1 MPVSELSPE
10 KLRLECPP
18 DQVGCETSAE
28 LGPVDGIIGQD
39 RALKALKFG
48 VEMKGKGFNVYVAG
62 PPITGKRPAARSF
75 LENIAKTRPVP
86 PDWVYVNN
94 FQNPYEPK
102 ALKLPPGKAR
112 IFQKDLKNLVD
123 QAKRAVPAALQNDEF
138 VSRGNGITK
147 KAVAERNTILSD
159 LNKQAEV
166 HGYTVR
172 MTQLGIT
179 IIPVVD
185 GKTVS
190 QEEFDTLP
198 ARVKKK
204 YDQSRDTVRAALDK
218 AGKEVNDLDAR
229 TLEELKKLRDDS
241 VRYAIGG
248 LMTNLVSRYED
259 MPDVVQHLN
268 ELRDDIMENTELFT
282 PGGAEEKPDTEQ
294 QSPLEKSLPEFL
306 FRRYDV
312 NVIVDNSES
321 KGAPVIS
328 EDNPTVTNLLGKF
341 ENESRFG
348 AITTDFTLIKG
359 GSIHRANGGYLILGA
374 VELLKNQFSYD
385 GLKRVLQ
392 SGSILIEE
400 TGQRLG
406 VGSTKTLVPQPIPLN
421 VKIILVGD
429 HEIYQALYTQDP
441 DFGILFKVKAHF
453 DDSIERNDQNQKT
466 YGSFVHSLC
475 EREGLNHLEAPALAK
490 VVEYGSRLAEDQ
502 TKLSTKFPE
511 IADLVREANFYAAQ
525 DGAKL
530 IKDVHIKKALDEKVY
545 RSNLLDEKVKE
556 MIERGIILIDT
567 SGTQVGQVNGLSV
580 IGLGDFDFGQPSR
593 ITASLG
599 LGRRGIVD
607 IERESRMGG
616 QTHTK
621 GVLIISGYLEN
632 KYAHDKPLSL
642 SCRLVFEQSYGGVDG
657 DSASSTELYAILSA
671 LSELPIKQNL
681 AVTGSV
687 NQKGVVQAIGGVNE
701 KIEGFYKTCKAKGLK
716 GDEGVMIPRSNVQ
729 HLMLNEEV
737 VEAVRQGRFHIYPVG
752 TIDEGIEVLT
762 GVNAGQLT
770 SDGTYEPN
778 TVHYRVNKRLAEM
791 NQRMAALGGP
801 SRLEEEAPAS
811 EVDALAQTRP
821 KQQADPS
828 VTALRFF
835 ASRGDEVP

>member
-1 MPVSELSPE
+1 MTVTELSPE

-102 ALKLPPGKAR
+102 TLRLPPGRAKV
-112 IFQKDLKNLVD
+112 FQKDMKNLVD
-123 QAKRAVPAALQNDEF
+123 QAKRAVPAALQNEEF
-138 VSRGNGITK
+138 VSRGNSITK
-147 KAVAERNTILSD
+147 KAVAERNKILSD

-190 QEEFDTLP
+190 QEEFDSLP

-204 YDQSRDTVRAALDK
+204 YDQSRDIVRAALDK
-218 AGKEVNDLDAR
+218 AGKEVNDLDTR
-229 TLEELKKLRDDS
+229 TLEGLKKLRDDS

-248 LMTNLVSRYED
+248 LMTNLVSRYEGL
-259 MPDVVQHLN
+259 PAVVQHLN

-282 PGGAEEKPDTEQ
+282 PGGTEEKPDAEP
-294 QSPLEKSLPEFL
+294 QSPLEKGLPDFL

-312 NVIVDNSES
+312 NVIVDNSEL

-348 AITTDFTLIKG
+348 ALTTDFTLIKG
-359 GSIHRANGGYLILGA
+359 GSLHRANGGYLILGA
-374 VELLKNQFSYD
+374 IELLKNQFSYD

-406 VGSTKTLVPQPIPLN
+406 VASTKTLVPQPIPLN
-421 VKIILVGD
+421 VKVILVGD

-511 IADLVREANFYAAQ
+511 IADLVREANFYATQ
-525 DGAKL
+525 DGAK
-530 IKDVHIKKALDEKVY
+530 IVKDVHIKKTLDEKVY
-545 RSNLLDEKVKE
+545 RSNLLDEKIKE

-567 SGTQVGQVNGLSV
+567 AGTQVGQVNGLSV
-580 IGLGDFDFGQPSR
+580 ISLGDFDFGQPSR

-599 LGRRGIVD
+599 LGRRGIID

-687 NQKGVVQAIGGVNE
+687 NQKGEVQAIGGVNE

-716 GDEGVMIPRSNVQ
+716 GDEGVMIPKSNVQ
-729 HLMLNEEV
+729 HLMLNEQV
-737 VEAVRQGRFHIYPVG
+737 VEAVRQGKFHIYPVS
-752 TIDEGIEVLT
+752 TIDEGMEILT
-762 GVNAGQLT
+762 GVNAGQLKR
-770 SDGTYEPN
+770 DGTYDPG
-778 TVHYRVNKRLAEM
+778 TVNYRVNKRLAEM
-791 NQRMAALGGP
+791 TQRMAALAGP
-801 SRLEEEAPAS
+801 LRLEEETPPS
-811 EVDALAQTRP
+811 EIEALAKP
-821 KQQADPS
+821 PS
-828 VTALRFF
+828 K
-835 ASRGDEVP
+835 P

>member
-1 MPVSELSPE
+1 MTVNELSPE

-102 ALKLPPGKAR
+102 TLKLPPGRAKV
-112 IFQKDLKNLVD
+112 FQKDLKNLVD
-123 QAKRAVPAALQNDEF
+123 QAKRAVPAALQNEEF
-138 VSRGNGITK
+138 VSRGNSITK
-147 KAVAERNTILSD
+147 KAVAERNKILSD

-166 HGYTVR
+166 HGYSVR

-190 QEEFDTLP
+190 QEEFDSLP

-248 LMTNLVSRYED
+248 LMTNLVSRYEGL
-259 MPDVVQHLN
+259 PNVVQHLN

-282 PGGAEEKPDTEQ
+282 PGGTEEKPDSEEKN
-294 QSPLEKSLPEFL
+294 PLEKSLPDFL

-312 NVIVDNSES
+312 NVIVDNSEL

-348 AITTDFTLIKG
+348 ALTTDFTLIKG
-359 GSIHRANGGYLILGA
+359 GSLHRANGGYLILGA
-374 VELLKNQFSYD
+374 IELLKNQFSYD

-406 VGSTKTLVPQPIPLN
+406 VASTKTLVPQSIPLN
-421 VKIILVGD
+421 VKVILVGD

-511 IADLVREANFYAAQ
+511 IADLVREANFYATQ
-525 DGAKL
+525 DGAK
-530 IKDVHIKKALDEKVY
+530 IVKDVHIKKALDEKVY
-545 RSNLLDEKVKE
+545 RSNLLDEKIKE

-580 IGLGDFDFGQPSR
+580 ISLGDFDFGQPSR

-599 LGRRGIVD
+599 LGRRGIID

-687 NQKGVVQAIGGVNE
+687 NQRGEVQAIGGVNE

-737 VEAVRQGRFHIYPVG
+737 VDAVRQSRFHIYPVS
-752 TIDEGIEVLT
+752 TIDEGIEILT
-762 GVNAGQLT
+762 GVNAGQLKK
-770 SDGTYEPN
+770 DGSYDPS
-778 TVHYRVNKRLAEM
+778 TVNYRVNKRLTEM
-791 NQRMAALGGP
+791 TQRMAALVSS
-801 SRLEEEAPAS
+801 SRLEEETPQS
-811 EVDALAQTRP
+811 EIEALAHPRSEP
-821 KQQADPS
+821 
-828 VTALRFF
+828 
-835 ASRGDEVP
+835 

>member
-1 MPVSELSPE
+1 MTVNELSPE

-86 PDWVYVNN
+86 PDWIYVNN

-102 ALKLPPGKAR
+102 TLRLPPGRAKV
-112 IFQKDLKNLVD
+112 FQKD
-123 QAKRAVPAALQNDEF
+123 
-138 VSRGNGITK
+138 
-147 KAVAERNTILSD
+147 
-159 LNKQAEV
+159 
-166 HGYTVR
+166 
-172 MTQLGIT
+172 M
-179 IIPVVD
+179 
-185 GKTVS
+185 
-190 QEEFDTLP
+190 
-198 ARVKKK
+198 
-204 YDQSRDTVRAALDK
+204 
-218 AGKEVNDLDAR
+218 
-229 TLEELKKLRDDS
+229 KKLRDDS

-248 LMTNLVSRYED
+248 LMTNLVARYD
-259 MPDVVQHLN
+259 GLPDVVQHLN

-282 PGGAEEKPDTEQ
+282 PGGTEEKPDSEQ
-294 QSPLEKSLPEFL
+294 QNPLEKTLPDFL

-312 NVIVDNSES
+312 NVIVDNSEL

-328 EDNPTVTNLLGKF
+328 EDNPTATNLLGKF
-341 ENESRFG
+341 ENESRFE
-348 AITTDFTLIKG
+348 ALTTDFTLIKG
-359 GSIHRANGGYLILGA
+359 GSLHRANGGYLILRA
-374 VELLKNQFSYD
+374 IELLKNQFSYD

-406 VGSTKTLVPQPIPLN
+406 VASTKTLVPQPIPLN
-421 VKIILVGD
+421 VKVILVGD

-511 IADLVREANFYAAQ
+511 IADLVREANFYAVQ
-525 DGAKL
+525 DGANLVKE
-530 IKDVHIKKALDEKVY
+530 VHIKKALDEKVY

-580 IGLGDFDFGQPSR
+580 ISLGDFDFGQPSR

-599 LGRRGIVD
+599 LGRRGIID

-687 NQKGVVQAIGGVNE
+687 NQKGEVQAIGGVNE
-701 KIEGFYKTCKAKGLK
+701 KIEGFYKTCKVKGLR

-729 HLMLNEEV
+729 HLMLNEQV
-737 VEAVRQGRFHIYPVG
+737 VEAVRQGRFHIYPVS
-752 TIDEGIEVLT
+752 TIDEGMETLT
-762 GVNAGQLT
+762 GVKAGQLKR
-770 SDGTYEPN
+770 DGTYYSG
-778 TVHYRVNKRLAEM
+778 TVNYRVNKRLSEM
-791 NQRMAALGGP
+791 SQRMH
-801 SRLEEEAPAS
+801 
-811 EVDALAQTRP
+811 
-821 KQQADPS
+821 
-828 VTALRFF
+828 
-835 ASRGDEVP
+835 

>member
-1 MPVSELSPE
+1 MTVSELSPE

-75 LENIAKTRPVP
+75 QENM
-86 PDWVYVNN
+86 
-94 FQNPYEPK
+94 
-102 ALKLPPGKAR
+102 
-112 IFQKDLKNLVD
+112 KNLVD
-123 QAKRAVPAALQNDEF
+123 QAKRAVPAALQNEEF
-138 VSRGNGITK
+138 VSRGNTITK
-147 KAVAERNTILSD
+147 KAVAERNKILSD

-190 QEEFDTLP
+190 QEEFDSLP

-218 AGKEVNDLDAR
+218 AGKEVN
-229 TLEELKKLRDDS
+229 
-241 VRYAIGG
+241 
-248 LMTNLVSRYED
+248 
-259 MPDVVQHLN
+259 

-282 PGGAEEKPDTEQ
+282 PGGTEEKPDAEQ
-294 QSPLEKSLPEFL
+294 QSPMEKGLPDFL

-312 NVIVDNSES
+312 NVIVDNSEL

-348 AITTDFTLIKG
+348 ALTTDFTLIKG
-359 GSIHRANGGYLILGA
+359 GSLHRANGGYLILGA
-374 VELLKNQFSYD
+374 IELLKNQFSYD

-392 SGSILIEE
+392 SGGILIEE

-406 VGSTKTLVPQPIPLN
+406 VASTKTLVPQPIPLN
-421 VKIILVGD
+421 VKVILVGD

-511 IADLVREANFYAAQ
+511 IADLVREANFYATQ
-525 DGAKL
+525 DGAK
-530 IKDVHIKKALDEKVY
+530 IVKDVHIKKALDEKVY
-545 RSNLLDEKVKE
+545 RSNLLDEKIKE

-567 SGTQVGQVNGLSV
+567 AGAQVGQVNGLSV
-580 IGLGDFDFGQPSR
+580 ISLGDFDFGQPSR

-599 LGRRGIVD
+599 LGRRGIID

-621 GVLIISGYLEN
+621 GVMIISGYLEN

-687 NQKGVVQAIGGVNE
+687 NQKGEVQAIGGVNE

-729 HLMLNEEV
+729 HLMLNEQV
-737 VEAVRQGRFHIYPVG
+737 VEAVRQGRFHIYPVS
-752 TIDEGIEVLT
+752 TIDEGIEILT
-762 GVNAGQLT
+762 GVNAGQLKT
-770 SDGTYEPN
+770 DGTY
-778 TVHYRVNKRLAEM
+778 
-791 NQRMAALGGP
+791 
-801 SRLEEEAPAS
+801 
-811 EVDALAQTRP
+811 
-821 KQQADPS
+821 
-828 VTALRFF
+828 
-835 ASRGDEVP
+835 

>member
-1 MPVSELSPE
+1 MTVNELSPE

-18 DQVGCETSAE
+18 NQVGCETSAE

-102 ALKLPPGKAR
+102 TLKLPPGRAKV
-112 IFQKDLKNLVD
+112 FQKDLKNLVD
-123 QAKRAVPAALQNDEF
+123 QAKRAVPAALQNEEF
-138 VSRGNGITK
+138 VSRGNSITK
-147 KAVAERNTILSD
+147 KAVAERNKILSD

-166 HGYTVR
+166 HGYSVR

-190 QEEFDTLP
+190 QEEFDSLP

-248 LMTNLVSRYED
+248 LMTNLVSRYEGL
-259 MPDVVQHLN
+259 PNVVQHLN

-282 PGGAEEKPDTEQ
+282 PGGTEEKPDSEEKN
-294 QSPLEKSLPEFL
+294 PLEKSLPDFL

-312 NVIVDNSES
+312 NVIVDNSEL

-348 AITTDFTLIKG
+348 ALTTDFTLIKG
-359 GSIHRANGGYLILGA
+359 GSLHRANGGYLILGA
-374 VELLKNQFSYD
+374 IELLKNQFSYD

-406 VGSTKTLVPQPIPLN
+406 VASTKTLVPQPIPLN
-421 VKIILVGD
+421 VKVILVGD

-511 IADLVREANFYAAQ
+511 IADLVREANFYATQ
-525 DGAKL
+525 DGAK
-530 IKDVHIKKALDEKVY
+530 IVKDVHIKKALDEKVY
-545 RSNLLDEKVKE
+545 RSNLLDEKIKE

-567 SGTQVGQVNGLSV
+567 AGAQVGQVNGLSV
-580 IGLGDFDFGQPSR
+580 ISLGDFDFGQPSR

-599 LGRRGIVD
+599 LGRRGIID

-621 GVLIISGYLEN
+621 GVMIISGYLEN

-687 NQKGVVQAIGGVNE
+687 NQKGEVQAIGGVNE
-701 KIEGFYKTCKAKGLK
+701 KIEGFYKTCKVKGLK

-737 VEAVRQGRFHIYPVG
+737 VEAVRRGRFHIYPVS
-752 TIDEGIEVLT
+752 TIDEGMETLT
-762 GVNAGQLT
+762 GVKAGQLK
-770 SDGTYEPN
+770 SDGTYDSG
-778 TVHYRVNKRLAEM
+778 TVNYRVNKRLAEM
-791 NQRMAALGGP
+791 SQRMAALAGP
-801 SRLEEEAPAS
+801 LRLEEEAPSS
-811 EVDALAQTRP
+811 EIEALAKP
-821 KQQADPS
+821 PS
-828 VTALRFF
+828 K
-835 ASRGDEVP
+835 P

>member
-1 MPVSELSPE
+1 MTVNELSPG

-102 ALKLPPGKAR
+102 TLRLPPGRAKV
-112 IFQKDLKNLVD
+112 FQKDMKNLVD
-123 QAKRAVPAALQNDEF
+123 REKRAVPAALQNEEF
-138 VSRGNGITK
+138 VSRGNTITK
-147 KAVAERNTILSD
+147 KAVAERNKILSD

-190 QEEFDTLP
+190 QEEFDSLP

-241 VRYAIGG
+241 VHYAIGG
-248 LMTNLVSRYED
+248 LMTNLDSRYEGLT
-259 MPDVVQHLN
+259 DVVQ
-268 ELRDDIMENTELFT
+268 
-282 PGGAEEKPDTEQ
+282 
-294 QSPLEKSLPEFL
+294 
-306 FRRYDV
+306 
-312 NVIVDNSES
+312 
-321 KGAPVIS
+321 
-328 EDNPTVTNLLGKF
+328 
-341 ENESRFG
+341 
-348 AITTDFTLIKG
+348 
-359 GSIHRANGGYLILGA
+359 
-374 VELLKNQFSYD
+374 LLKNQFSYD

-406 VGSTKTLVPQPIPLN
+406 VASTKTLVPQPIPLN
-421 VKIILVGD
+421 VKVILVGD

-511 IADLVREANFYAAQ
+511 IADLVREANFYATQ
-525 DGAKL
+525 DGAK
-530 IKDVHIKKALDEKVY
+530 IVKDVHIKKTLDEKVY
-545 RSNLLDEKVKE
+545 RSNLLDEKIKE

-567 SGTQVGQVNGLSV
+567 AGTQVGQVNGLSV
-580 IGLGDFDFGQPSR
+580 ISLGDFDFGQPSR

-599 LGRRGIVD
+599 LGRRGIID

-671 LSELPIKQNL
+671 LSELPINQNL

-737 VEAVRQGRFHIYPVG
+737 VEAVRRGRFHIYPVG
-752 TIDEGIEVLT
+752 TIDEGIEILT
-762 GVNAGQLT
+762 GVNAGQLKT
-770 SDGTYEPN
+770 DGTYDPG
-778 TVHYRVNKRLAEM
+778 TVNYKVNKRLAEM
-791 NQRMAALGGP
+791 TQRLAALV
-801 SRLEEEAPAS
+801 SSSKLEEETPPS
-811 EVDALAQTRP
+811 EIETLAKP
-821 KQQADPS
+821 PS
-828 VTALRFF
+828 K
-835 ASRGDEVP
+835 P

>member
-1 MPVSELSPE
+1 MTVNELSPE

-75 LENIAKTRPVP
+75 LENIAKARPVP

-102 ALKLPPGKAR
+102 TLKLPPGRAR
-112 IFQKDLKNLVD
+112 VFQKDLKNLVD
-123 QAKRAVPAALQNDEF
+123 QAKRAVPAALQNEEF
-138 VSRGNGITK
+138 VSRGNSITK
-147 KAVAERNTILSD
+147 KAVSERNKILGD

-185 GKTVS
+185 GKPVS
-190 QEEFDTLP
+190 QEEFDSLP

-204 YDQSRDTVRAALDK
+204 YDESRDTVRAALDK
-218 AGKEVNDLDAR
+218 AGKEVNDLDAK

-248 LMTNLVSRYED
+248 LMTNLVSRYEGL
-259 MPDVVQHLN
+259 PDVVQHLN

-282 PGGAEEKPDTEQ
+282 PGGTEEKPDAEQ
-294 QSPLEKSLPEFL
+294 QNPLEKSLPDFL

-312 NVIVDNSES
+312 NVIVDNSEL

-328 EDNPTVTNLLGKF
+328 EDNPTATNLLGKF

-348 AITTDFTLIKG
+348 ALTTDFTLIKG
-359 GSIHRANGGYLILGA
+359 GSLHRANGGYLILGA
-374 VELLKNQFSYD
+374 IELLKNQFSYD

-406 VGSTKTLVPQPIPLN
+406 VASTKTLVPQPIPLN
-421 VKIILVGD
+421 VKVILVGD

-511 IADLVREANFYAAQ
+511 IADLVREANFYASQ
-525 DGAKL
+525 DGAK
-530 IKDVHIKKALDEKVY
+530 IVKDVHIKRALDEKVY
-545 RSNLLDEKVKE
+545 RSNLLDEKIKE

-580 IGLGDFDFGQPSR
+580 ISLGDFDFGQPSR

-599 LGRRGIVD
+599 LGRRGIID

-687 NQKGVVQAIGGVNE
+687 NQKGEVQAIGGVNE

-737 VEAVRQGRFHIYPVG
+737 VEAVRQGRFHIYPVS
-752 TIDEGIEVLT
+752 TIDEGIEILT
-762 GVNAGQLT
+762 GVNAGQLKK
-770 SDGTYEPN
+770 DGSYDPS
-778 TVHYRVNKRLAEM
+778 TVNYRVNKRLTEM
-791 NQRMAALGGP
+791 TRRMAALV
-801 SRLEEEAPAS
+801 SSSKLEEETPQS
-811 EVDALAQTRP
+811 EIEALAHPRSEP
-821 KQQADPS
+821 
-828 VTALRFF
+828 
-835 ASRGDEVP
+835 

>member
-1 MPVSELSPE
+1 MTVNELSPE

-102 ALKLPPGKAR
+102 TLKLPPGRAKV
-112 IFQKDLKNLVD
+112 FQKDLKNLVD
-123 QAKRAVPAALQNDEF
+123 QAKRAVPAALQNEEF
-138 VSRGNGITK
+138 VSRGNSITK
-147 KAVAERNTILSD
+147 KAVAERNKILSD

-166 HGYTVR
+166 HGYSVR

-190 QEEFDTLP
+190 QEEFDSLP

-248 LMTNLVSRYED
+248 LMTNLVSRYEGL
-259 MPDVVQHLN
+259 PNVVQHLN

-282 PGGAEEKPDTEQ
+282 PGGTEEKPDSEEKN
-294 QSPLEKSLPEFL
+294 PLEKSLPDFL

-312 NVIVDNSES
+312 NVIVDNSEL

-348 AITTDFTLIKG
+348 ALTTDFTLIKG
-359 GSIHRANGGYLILGA
+359 GSLHRANGGYLILGA
-374 VELLKNQFSYD
+374 IELLKNQFSYD

-406 VGSTKTLVPQPIPLN
+406 VASTKTLVPQPIPLN
-421 VKIILVGD
+421 VKVILVGD

-511 IADLVREANFYAAQ
+511 IADLVREANFYATQ
-525 DGAKL
+525 DGAK
-530 IKDVHIKKALDEKVY
+530 IVKDVHIKKALDEKVY
-545 RSNLLDEKVKE
+545 RSNLLDEKIKE

-580 IGLGDFDFGQPSR
+580 ISLGDFDFGQPSR

-599 LGRRGIVD
+599 LGRRGIID

-687 NQKGVVQAIGGVNE
+687 NQKGEVQAIGGVNE

-716 GDEGVMIPRSNVQ
+716 GDEGVMIPKSNVQ
-729 HLMLNEEV
+729 HLMLNEQV
-737 VEAVRQGRFHIYPVG
+737 VEAVRQGKFHIYPVS
-752 TIDEGIEVLT
+752 TIDEGMEILT
-762 GVNAGQLT
+762 GVNAGQLK
-770 SDGTYEPN
+770 SDGTYDPG
-778 TVHYRVNKRLAEM
+778 TVNYRVNKRLAEM
-791 NQRMAALGGP
+791 TQRMAALAGP
-801 SRLEEEAPAS
+801 LRLEEETPPS
-811 EVDALAQTRP
+811 EIEALAKP
-821 KQQADPS
+821 PS
-828 VTALRFF
+828 K
-835 ASRGDEVP
+835 P

>member
-1 MPVSELSPE
+1 MTVSELPPE

-112 IFQKDLKNLVD
+112 VFQKDLKNLVD
-123 QAKRAVPAALQNDEF
+123 QAKRAVPAALQSDEF
-138 VSRGNGITK
+138 VSRGNSITK
-147 KAVAERNTILSD
+147 KAVAERNTILSN
-159 LNKQAEV
+159 LNKLAEV
-166 HGYTVR
+166 NGYTVR

-190 QEEFDTLP
+190 QEEFDALP

-218 AGKEVNDLDAR
+218 AGKEVNDLDAK

-248 LMTNLVSRYED
+248 LMTNLVSRYEGL
-259 MPDVVQHLN
+259 PDVIQHLN
-268 ELRDDIMENTELFT
+268 ELRDDIMDNTELFT
-282 PGGAEEKPDTEQ
+282 PGGADEKPDASNAEQ
-294 QSPLEKSLPEFL
+294 QQSLLEKSLPEFL
-306 FRRYDV
+306 FRRYEV

-359 GSIHRANGGYLILGA
+359 GSIHRANGGYLIIGA
-374 VELLKNQFSYD
+374 IELLKNQFSYD

-392 SGSILIEE
+392 SGSILIEGAGE
-400 TGQRLG
+400 RLG
-406 VGSTKTLVPQPIPLN
+406 VASTKTLVPQPIPLN
-421 VKIILVGD
+421 VKVILVGD

-441 DFGILFKVKAHF
+441 DFGILFKIKAHF

-511 IADLVREANFYAAQ
+511 IADLVREANFYSVQ
-525 DGAKL
+525 DGDKL

-545 RSNLLDEKVKE
+545 RSNLLDEKIKE
-556 MIERGIILIDT
+556 MIKRGIILIDT
-567 SGTQVGQVNGLSV
+567 SGAQVGQANGLSV

-599 LGRRGIVD
+599 LGRRGIID

-657 DSASSTELYAILSA
+657 DSASSTELYSILSA

-701 KIEGFYKTCKAKGLK
+701 KIEGFYKICKAKGLK
-716 GDEGVMIPRSNVQ
+716 GDEGVMIPRSNAQ

-737 VEAVRQGRFHIYPVG
+737 VDAVRQGKFHIYAVD
-752 TIDEGIEVLT
+752 TIDDGIEVLT
-762 GVNAGQLT
+762 GVKAGQLK
-770 SDGTYEPN
+770 SDGTYEPG
-778 TVHYRVNKRLAEM
+778 TVHYRANKRLAEM
-791 NQRMAALGGP
+791 NQRMIALRGSSG
-801 SRLEEEAPAS
+801 LDEEASRS
-811 EVDALAQTRP
+811 EIEAIAQPRSTP
-821 KQQADPS
+821 
-828 VTALRFF
+828 
-835 ASRGDEVP
+835 

>member
-1 MPVSELSPE
+1 MTVSELSPE

-94 FQNPYEPK
+94 FQNPYEPRT
-102 ALKLPPGKAR
+102 LKLPSGRAKV
-112 IFQKDLKNLVD
+112 FQKDMKNLVD
-123 QAKRAVPAALQNDEF
+123 QAKRAVPAALQNEEF
-138 VSRGNGITK
+138 VSRGNTITK
-147 KAVAERNTILSD
+147 KAVAERNKILSD

-190 QEEFDTLP
+190 QEEFDSLP

-218 AGKEVNDLDAR
+218 AGKEVNDLDTR

-248 LMTNLVSRYED
+248 LMTNLVSRYEGL
-259 MPDVVQHLN
+259 PAVVQHLN

-282 PGGAEEKPDTEQ
+282 PGGTEEKPDAEQ
-294 QSPLEKSLPEFL
+294 QSPMEKGLPDFL

-312 NVIVDNSES
+312 NVIVDNSEL

-348 AITTDFTLIKG
+348 ALTTDFTLIKG
-359 GSIHRANGGYLILGA
+359 GSLHRANGGYLILGA
-374 VELLKNQFSYD
+374 IELLKNQFSYD

-406 VGSTKTLVPQPIPLN
+406 VASTKTLVPQPIPLN
-421 VKIILVGD
+421 VKVILVGD

-511 IADLVREANFYAAQ
+511 IADLVREANFYATQ
-525 DGAKL
+525 DGAK
-530 IKDVHIKKALDEKVY
+530 IVKDVHIKKALDEKVY
-545 RSNLLDEKVKE
+545 RSNLLDEKIKE

-567 SGTQVGQVNGLSV
+567 AGAQVGQVNGLSV
-580 IGLGDFDFGQPSR
+580 ISLGDFDFGQPSR

-599 LGRRGIVD
+599 LGRRGIID

-621 GVLIISGYLEN
+621 GVMIISGYLEN

-681 AVTGSV
+681 AITGSV
-687 NQKGVVQAIGGVNE
+687 NQKGEVQAIGGVNE
-701 KIEGFYKTCKAKGLK
+701 KIEGFYKTCKVKGLK

-737 VEAVRQGRFHIYPVG
+737 VEAVRRGRFHIYPVG
-752 TIDEGIEVLT
+752 TIDEGIEILT
-762 GVNAGQLT
+762 GVNAGQLKT
-770 SDGTYEPN
+770 DGTYDPG
-778 TVHYRVNKRLAEM
+778 TVNYKVNKRLAEM
-791 NQRMAALGGP
+791 TQRLAALV
-801 SRLEEEAPAS
+801 SSSKLEEETPPS
-811 EVDALAQTRP
+811 EIETLAKP
-821 KQQADPS
+821 PS
-828 VTALRFF
+828 K
-835 ASRGDEVP
+835 P

>member
-1 MPVSELSPE
+1 MTVNELSPE

-102 ALKLPPGKAR
+102 TLKLPPGRAKV
-112 IFQKDLKNLVD
+112 FQKDLKNLVD
-123 QAKRAVPAALQNDEF
+123 QAKRAVPAALQNEEF
-138 VSRGNGITK
+138 VSRGNSITK
-147 KAVAERNTILSD
+147 KAVAERNKILSD

-166 HGYTVR
+166 HGYSVR

-190 QEEFDTLP
+190 QEEFDSLP

-248 LMTNLVSRYED
+248 LMTNLVSRYQGL
-259 MPDVVQHLN
+259 PNVVQHLN

-282 PGGAEEKPDTEQ
+282 PGGTEEKPDSEEKN
-294 QSPLEKSLPEFL
+294 PLEKSLPDFL

-312 NVIVDNSES
+312 NVIVDNSEL

-348 AITTDFTLIKG
+348 ALTTDFTLIKG
-359 GSIHRANGGYLILGA
+359 GSLHRANGGYLILGA
-374 VELLKNQFSYD
+374 IELLKNQFSYD

-406 VGSTKTLVPQPIPLN
+406 VASTKTLVPQPIPLN
-421 VKIILVGD
+421 VKVILVGD

-475 EREGLNHLEAPALAK
+475 EREELNHLEAPALAK

-511 IADLVREANFYAAQ
+511 IADLVREANFYATQ
-525 DGAKL
+525 DGTK
-530 IKDVHIKKALDEKVY
+530 IVKDVHIKKALDEKVY
-545 RSNLLDEKVKE
+545 RSNLLDEKIKE

-567 SGTQVGQVNGLSV
+567 AGAQVGQVNGLSV
-580 IGLGDFDFGQPSR
+580 ISLGDFDFGQPSR

-687 NQKGVVQAIGGVNE
+687 NQRGEVQAIGGVNE

-729 HLMLNEEV
+729 HLMLNEQV
-737 VEAVRQGRFHIYPVG
+737 VEAVRQGRFHIYPVS
-752 TIDEGIEVLT
+752 TIDEGMETLT
-762 GVNAGQLT
+762 GVKAGQLK
-770 SDGTYEPN
+770 SDGTYDSG
-778 TVHYRVNKRLAEM
+778 TVNYRVNKRLAEM
-791 NQRMAALGGP
+791 SQRMAALAGP
-801 SRLEEEAPAS
+801 LRLEEEAPSS
-811 EVDALAQTRP
+811 EIEALAKP
-821 KQQADPS
+821 PS
-828 VTALRFF
+828 K
-835 ASRGDEVP
+835 P

>member
-1 MPVSELSPE
+1 MTVSELSPE

-18 DQVGCETSAE
+18 DQVGCETSAD

-75 LENIAKTRPVP
+75 LENIAKSRPVP

-94 FQNPYEPK
+94 FENPYEPK
-102 ALKLPPGKAR
+102 TLKLPPGRAR
-112 IFQKDLKNLVD
+112 VFQRDLKNLVD

-138 VSRGNGITK
+138 VSRGNDITK
-147 KAVAERNTILSD
+147 KAVAERNQILSD
-159 LNKQAEV
+159 LNKQAAV

-179 IIPVVD
+179 IVPVVD
-185 GKTVS
+185 GKTLS
-190 QEEFDTLP
+190 QEEFDILP

-204 YDQSRDTVRAALDK
+204 YEQSRDTVRAALDK
-218 AGKEVNDLDAR
+218 AGKEVNDLDAK
-229 TLEELKKLRDDS
+229 TLEELRKLRDDS

-248 LMTNLVSRYED
+248 LMTNIVSRYEAL
-259 MPDVVQHLN
+259 PDIVQHLN
-268 ELRDDIMENTELFT
+268 EVRDDIMENTELFT
-282 PGGAEEKPDTEQ
+282 PAAAEEKPEAEQ
-294 QSPLEKSLPEFL
+294 QNPAERNVPDFL

-312 NVIVDNSES
+312 NVIVDNSEL

-348 AITTDFTLIKG
+348 AVTTDFTLIKG

-374 VELLKNQFSYD
+374 IELLKNQFSYD
-385 GLKRVLQ
+385 GLKRVLL
-392 SGSILIEE
+392 SGSILIEGAGE
-400 TGQRLG
+400 RLG
-406 VGSTKTLVPQPIPLN
+406 VASTKTLVPQPIPLN

-511 IADLVREANFYAAQ
+511 IADLVREANFYSAQ
-525 DGAKL
+525 DEAKL

-545 RSNLLDEKVKE
+545 RSNLLDDKIKE

-580 IGLGDFDFGQPSR
+580 ISLGDFDFGQPSR

-599 LGRRGIVD
+599 LGRRGIID

-621 GVLIISGYLEN
+621 GVMIISGYLEN

-701 KIEGFYKTCKAKGLK
+701 KIEGFYKICEAKGLK
-716 GDEGVMIPRSNVQ
+716 GDEGVMIPSSNAQ

-737 VEAVRQGRFHIYPVG
+737 VEAVRKGRFHIYPVS
-752 TIDEGIEVLT
+752 TIDEGIEILT
-762 GVNAGQLT
+762 GVKAGQLRN
-770 SDGTYEPN
+770 DGTYEPG
-778 TVHYRVNKRLAEM
+778 TVHYGVNKRLAEM
-791 NQRMAALGGP
+791 NQRMVALRGP
-801 SRLEEEAPAS
+801 SGLDEETPRS
-811 EVDALAQTRP
+811 EVEALAQPRSKP
-821 KQQADPS
+821 
-828 VTALRFF
+828 
-835 ASRGDEVP
+835 

>member
-1 MPVSELSPE
+1 MTVNELSPE

-102 ALKLPPGKAR
+102 TLKLPSGRAKV
-112 IFQKDLKNLVD
+112 FQKDLKNLVD
-123 QAKRAVPAALQNDEF
+123 QAKRAVPAALQNEEF
-138 VSRGNGITK
+138 VSRGNTITK
-147 KAVAERNTILSD
+147 KAVAERNKILSD

-190 QEEFDTLP
+190 QEEFDSLP

-248 LMTNLVSRYED
+248 LMTNLVSRYEGL
-259 MPDVVQHLN
+259 PNVVQHLN

-282 PGGAEEKPDTEQ
+282 PGGTEEKPDSEEKN
-294 QSPLEKSLPEFL
+294 PLEKSLPDFL

-312 NVIVDNSES
+312 NVIVDNSEL

-348 AITTDFTLIKG
+348 ALTTDFTLIKG
-359 GSIHRANGGYLILGA
+359 GSLHRANGGYLILGA
-374 VELLKNQFSYD
+374 IELLKNQFSYD

-406 VGSTKTLVPQPIPLN
+406 VASTKTLVPQSIPLN
-421 VKIILVGD
+421 VKVILVGD

-511 IADLVREANFYAAQ
+511 IADLVREANLYASQ
-525 DGAKL
+525 DDSKY
-530 IKDVHIKKALDEKVY
+530 IKDTHILKALQEKIY
-545 RSNLLDEKVKE
+545 RSNLLDEKTKE
-556 MIERGIILIDT
+556 MIERGVILIDT
-567 SGTQVGQVNGLSV
+567 SGTRIGQVNGLSV
-580 IGLGDFDFGQPSR
+580 ISLGDFDFGQPSR
-593 ITASLG
+593 ITVSVG
-599 LGRRGIVD
+599 LGREGVIDV
-607 IERESRMGG
+607 ERQAKLGG

-632 KYAHDKPLSL
+632 KYARDKPLSV
-642 SCRLVFEQSYGGVDG
+642 SCRLVFEQSYGGVEG

-671 LSELPIKQNL
+671 LSELPIKQNF

-687 NQKGVVQAIGGVNE
+687 NQKGEVQAIGGVNE
-701 KIEGFYKTCKAKGLK
+701 KIEGFYHTCKAKGLK
-716 GDEGVMIPRSNVQ
+716 GDEGVLIPRSNVQ
-729 HLMLNEEV
+729 HLMLSEEV
-737 VEAVRQGRFHIYPVG
+737 VEAVKQGRFHIYPVS
-752 TIDEGIEVLT
+752 TIDEGIEILT
-762 GVNAGQLT
+762 GIKAGTLKN
-770 SDGTYEPN
+770 DGSYEAD
-778 TVHYRVNKRLAEM
+778 TVHFKVNKRLAEM
-791 NQRMAALGGP
+791 A
-801 SRLEEEAPAS
+801 EKI
-811 EVDALAQTRP
+811 TRFGEFSKRP
-821 KQQADPS
+821 RD
-828 VTALRFF
+828 
-835 ASRGDEVP
+835 